1 MSRLAAAGTRLA
13 AAGTQLAA
21 AGTQQQPKKLT
32 VASLLRQYTP
42 AYIKR
47 HPKQAAPQVQS
58 TLAKLELCWTAA
70 LGGRWLYCQSCDLQA
85 VVYNSCGDRHCPQ
98 CRGGKRAD
106 WVERMTTLLLPG
118 VDYFQVVFTLPQEL
132 SSLALG
138 NRRTLYNLL
147 FRSASQALKE
157 ILAEQFGLEAASLVV
172 LHTWNQRLEHHPH
185 VHLLVPGGGP
195 SLDGKRWVKTRHPKF
210 RNKRKPYLVDNR
222 LLSQRFRDL
231 FLKAIEKLQSK
242 GELQV
247 KKKSEFDT
255 LLADM
260 QSIDWVVFIQAPP
273 NENASPEQVIKYL
286 ARYMTGGPISDKR
299 LVSHE
304 SGKVTIQARRNEK
317 STDGDSPKQV
327 HVTLDG
333 VEFVR
338 RWSLHI
344 LPKGFVK
351 VRRYGG
357 FSNRRCEA
365 YLELCRELLGLAVVA
380 TDPAEE
386 VNDGEFEE
394 PEEVCRDKCPKCNES
409 MITLVHQNRPSWSD
423 TMSGLARPTWYRD
436 G

>member
-1 MSRLAAAGTRLA
+1 MAAAGK
-13 AAGTQLAA
+13 
-21 AGTQQQPKKLT
+21 QQQPKKLT

-42 AYIKR
+42 AYVKR
-47 HPKQAAPQVQS
+47 YPKQAAPQVRS
-58 TLAKLELCWTAA
+58 TLAKLELCRTAA
-70 LGGRWLYCQSCDLQA
+70 LGSRWLYCSSCDLQA
-85 VVYNSCGDRHCPQ
+85 IVYNSCGDRHCPQ

-106 WVERMTTLLLPG
+106 WVERITTLLLPG

-138 NRRTLYNLL
+138 NRRPLYNLL
-147 FRSASQALKE
+147 FRSASQALNE
-157 ILAEQFGLEAASLVV
+157 VLAEQFGLEVASLAV

-210 RNKRKPYLVDNR
+210 SNKRKPYLVDNR
-222 LLSQRFRDL
+222 LLSQRFRKI
-231 FLKAIEKLQSK
+231 FLAALEKLQRK

-247 KKKSEFDT
+247 KDKSEFDT
-255 LLADM
+255 LLDDM
-260 QSIDWVVFIQAPP
+260 RSIDWVVYIQAPP

-304 SGKVTIQARRNEK
+304 SDKITIRARNTEKRSGKKAI
-317 STDGDSPKQV
+317 DGNPPEQV
-327 HVTLDG
+327 RVPLDG

-338 RWSLHI
+338 RWSMHI

-357 FSNRRCEA
+357 FSNRRREV
-365 YLELCRELLGLAVVA
+365 YLELCRQLLGLAVVA
-380 TDPAEE
+380 TDPSEE

-394 PEEVCRDKCPKCNES
+394 PEEVCRDRCPKCKGPMVS
-409 MITLVHQNRPSWSD
+409 LLSQQRPSWSD
-423 TMSGLARPTWYRD
+423 TMSGSSCPSWYRD